1 MSDTAPRI
9 FRYVVRLDRGG
20 SPNPS
25 GGWCTLAACKPVIRR
40 TARPGDWLLGL
51 RRQHHDELV
60 YAMQVAEVLALA
72 DYWRDARFRSRR
84 PGASATPDNLYRP
97 VAGGRLERVDNTL
110 HDATHTA
117 RDTSGRHALV
127 SRRFW
132 YFGDASPPLPTDLV
146 HLVHAG
152 QGHAVDARRRPDDE
166 DRLRAWL
173 AHWRPG
179 VHGRP
184 IDPPDRA
191 LRIDKAPGR
200 RAPFTGPA
208 A

>member
-1 MSDTAPRI
+1 MLRSPRI

-40 TARPGDWLLGL
+40 TARPGDWVVGL
-51 RRQHHDELV
+51 RRIRHDEVV
-60 YAMQVAEVLALA
+60 YAMQVEEVLPLA

-84 PGASATPDNLYRP
+84 PGRSETPDNLYKP
-97 VAGGRLERVDNTL
+97 APDGRLARVPNPL

-117 RDTSGRHALV
+117 RDLSGVNALV

-132 YFGDASPPLPTDLV
+132 YFGDASPQLPANLV

-152 QGHAVDARRRPDDE
+152 QGHSVEARRRADDTE
-166 DRLRAWL
+166 RLMEFLDCWGC
-173 AHWRPG
+173 G
-179 VHGRP
+179 VHGEP
-184 IDPPDRA
+184 IDRHRLRRDRA
-191 LRIDKAPGR
+191 LPLACMGGR
-200 RAPFTGPA
+200 E
-208 A
+208 